1 MTVGDGYVIICTCAS
16 YVVEE
21 LSTMLGL
28 LALDI
33 VGGITCVL
41 CHNMVRITW
50 QSFASEIEIRIDKR
64 LIELIKI
71 KWLQEQII
79 Q

>member
-1 MTVGDGYVIICTCAS
+1 
-16 YVVEE
+16 
-21 LSTMLGL
+21 MLGL